1 MSLYPATDSE
11 PPSPSLIPSLPDDVA
26 VNCLARVPRSLH
38 LYLSL
43 VSKSIRSLL
52 SSSLFFNAR
61 SLLHCTQHV
70 LYLTLRS
77 HGSSGSLQWFSLH
90 QNILNPSHTNLLVP
104 IPPMPSP
111 SVGSAYAVL
120 GHNIYVIGG
129 FINDAPSPH
138 VWILDCRF
146 NKWRQ
151 GPNMR
156 VGREFAAAGVADGKI
171 YVIGGCVADT
181 WARSTNWAEV
191 FDPETGRWDTVPSLV
206 EVRDKWMHAR
216 AVIDGKVYAM
226 GDRGGVVYDT
236 RNKVWESVVCE
247 LDLGWRGRA
256 CVVDGVLY
264 CCDCMGNIKG
274 FDVKKGVWKELR
286 LRGLENDTK
295 GLPKFLCGATM
306 ADVGGK
312 LLVAWEEWSGK
323 ETQICCAEIELTKN
337 DEGELWGKIAWSDK
351 YLAIRPLCSPHIYL
365 SNLIRNSHWKISNIQ
380 HLHDHKDLRV

>member
-1 MSLYPATDSE
+1 MSLSTATDSE

-26 VNCLARVPRSLH
+26 VNCLARVPRSQH
-38 LYLSL
+38 LSLSL
-43 VSKSIRSLL
+43 VSKSIHSLV
-52 SSSLFFNAR
+52 SSSLFFNVR

-77 HGSSGSLQWFSLH
+77 HGPSGSLQWFSLH
-90 QNILNPSHTNLLVP
+90 QNILNHSHTNLLVP

-129 FINDAPSPH
+129 FINDVPSPH

-146 NKWRQ
+146 NKWRP

-206 EVRDKWMHAR
+206 EVRDKWMHAS

-226 GDRGGVVYDT
+226 ADRGGVVYDT
-236 RNKVWESVVCE
+236 RNKVWESVGCE

-264 CCDCMGNIKG
+264 CYDYLGNIKG

-286 LRGLENDTK
+286 LRGLEKDTK

-312 LLVAWEEWSGK
+312 LLVAWEEGSGK
-323 ETQICCAEIELTKN
+323 EIQICCAEIEVTKN

-351 YLAIRPLCSPHIYL
+351 VLSAKKGSSIVHCSAVPL
-365 SNLIRNSHWKISNIQ
+365 
-380 HLHDHKDLRV
+380 